1 MSGQL
6 PITVPTKL
14 IVLMAFD
21 RDEEGVLLPA
31 FEAREMPDEERAVR
45 TAKDMSQRHDGVIT
59 WSRVARP
66 DIGEFGEP
74 TELYRAGEIPD
85 MD

>member
-6 PITVPTKL
+6 PIAVPTKL

-21 RDEEGVLLPA
+21 RDDEGELQPA
-31 FEAREMPDEERAVR
+31 FEAREMPDEDRAVR
-45 TAKDMSQRHDGVIT
+45 AAKDMANHHAGVIT
-59 WSRVARP
+59 WWRPARA
-66 DIGEFGEP
+66 DLGDYGEP
-74 TELYRAGEIPD
+74 TLLFTAGDVPD